1 MANLKYE
8 TDVLDILHSEALVNI
23 IQECAHHPKQ
33 KINKLSENFW
43 LFCFIIWHFPKTYHF
58 NNIPQSQNLVFLW
71 HFSSAKYCTAPR
83 LTQTL
88 YIVLLYWIA
97 FKLYL
102 QLHNYL
108 KYWLWSITHI
118 SWNIEVFLRCKDAL
132 GDPGGVYHNSDGLL
146 VRVDPRSLT
155 WAELSWTQPKSD
167 SSAQLWLVDRLSYYK
182 IINHRYWKQA

>member
-102 QLHNYL
+102 VYIITQMVYSSELIL
-108 KYWLWSITHI
+108 GAWL
-118 SWNIEVFLRCKDAL
+118 
-132 GDPGGVYHNSDGLL
+132 GLN
-146 VRVDPRSLT
+146 
-155 WAELSWTQPKSD
+155 
-167 SSAQLWLVDRLSYYK
+167 SAQVRLLGSTLTRRLSELLWNYK
-182 IINHRYWKQA
+182 P